1 MTRVADQAVTLAA
14 RLTPLPARIQ
24 ALMTGLSEYVSPHL
38 VDRKARRD
46 AIQTEAMAIVQESWA
61 LSTEVQ
67 RLAALATRRG
77 GPMRTDATKCP
88 RCREAIAL

>member
-24 ALMTGLSEYVSPHL
+24 ALMLDLSEYVQPHV

-46 AIQTEAMAIVQESWA
+46 AIQIEAMAIVKESWA
-61 LSTEVQ
+61 LTTEVR
-67 RLAALATRRG
+67 RLAEVAGRRG
-77 GPMRTDATKCP
+77 GPRLG
-88 RCREAIAL
+88 RETAGRQ